1 MPSKGAV
8 DMHACDMHAWTSLV
22 TSRLSGSIDR
32 SRSLH
37 VLLALAVAGLIAT
50 SAAAQDYPDRPIRMV
65 VPTTGG
71 SPTDVMA
78 RLAAQSLSTTIG
90 QPVVVENRPGGGGI
104 IGTRAVVSADPDG
117 YTLLFTEGAKHLMT
131 PALYDNVGFDPVKD
145 LTPVATAGGGAFVLV
160 VAPSVPA
167 KSVQELVAYARSHP
181 GKINY
186 GFGQGTLPHILGA
199 SLKVMSGVDISS
211 IPYKGGS
218 QAVADMLGGRIQM
231 NFGTTATLL
240 QLIRQGK
247 LRAGRHRRDARPGL
261 AGCADDG
268 RKGRPGAYAALL
280 DGGLGAA
287 ASSAADRREAQR
299 RCRRRVEIAE
309 ACRRH
314 GAGRIR
320 YDADRGRQDA
330 GFRRSRITE
339 MARRRQK
346 LRREGQLE
354 PVPQFHRHHRGV
366 LGVAQRQRRLD
377 VAHMRRA
384 GQLANEILKG
394 LQIRRHAF
402 EHEVDLAGQHPAFAH
417 QRLTADEILEGL

>member
-50 SAAAQDYPDRPIRMV
+50 SAAAQDYPDRTIRMV

-181 GKINY
+181 GKINF

-247 LRAGRHRRDARPGL
+247 LRALAVTGETRDRDLPDVPTMAESGFPALTLRYWMAAWGPPHLPQPIVEKLNAAVVAGL
-261 AGCADDG
+261 KSPKLAAG
-268 RKGRPGAYAALL
+268 
-280 DGGLGAA
+280 
-287 ASSAADRREAQR
+287 
-299 RCRRRVEIAE
+299 
-309 ACRRH
+309 
-314 GAGRIR
+314 
-320 YDADRGRQDA
+320 
-330 GFRRSRITE
+330 
-339 MARRRQK
+339 MARVGFDTMPIEAAK
-346 LRREGQLE
+346 
-354 PVPQFHRHHRGV
+354 
-366 LGVAQRQRRLD
+366 
-377 VAHMRRA
+377 M
-384 GQLANEILKG
+384 
-394 LQIRRHAF
+394 
-402 EHEVDLAGQHPAFAH
+402 PAFVAAESPKWLAVAKSSGV
-417 QRLTADEILEGL
+417 RGN